1 MSATGGKPSPICP
14 VLRPLK
20 ASVVG
25 GAGEAPTLARTAC
38 STGVMLWVVNVQVST
53 MVDFGMPLDAAAAS
67 AALVNLRSGSSAQAF
82 AAGIKGSVLCPST
95 QSGEV
100 RCVRK

>member
-1 MSATGGKPSPICP
+1 MSATGGRPIPSCP
-14 VLRPLK
+14 VLRPLN

-53 MVDFGMPLDAAAAS
+53 MLDFGMPREAAAFS
-67 AALVNLRSGSSAQAF
+67 AALVNRRSGSSAQAF
-82 AAGIKGSVLCPST
+82 AFGIKGSVLTPLT

-100 RCVRK
+100 RCA